1 MRTHIRICAAFLG
14 IVLGGFLPLSVASSA
29 GDGFYVDPNSDAAK
43 QEKTWENSNPAG
55 AQAMQVLARQPTAAW
70 FGGWNRNIQ
79 NDVRSLVTAA
89 ARQGQTPIMVAY
101 DIPNRDCGGNSS
113 GGAADPAAYR
123 SWIGQ
128 FAQGLGQD
136 KAWIILEPDALAL
149 TFCLS
154 PPGMQTR
161 LELLSYAVTTLKQDR
176 NAKVYIDAGHSNWVA
191 AGTMA
196 DNLQKAGID
205 RADGFATNVS
215 NFIATAA
222 EVAYGEQ
229 VSAKAGNKHFVI
241 DTSRNGNG
249 TNGEWC
255 NPPGRAI
262 GEKPTTQTGNKLVD
276 AFLWIKIPGQ
286 SDGNSGECHG
296 SNFPAGTWW
305 PDYALALV
313 RNAH

>member
-1 MRTHIRICAAFLG
+1 
-14 IVLGGFLPLSVASSA
+14 
-29 GDGFYVDPNSDAAK
+29 
-43 QEKTWENSNPAG
+43 
-55 AQAMQVLARQPTAAW
+55 
-70 FGGWNRNIQ
+70 
-79 NDVRSLVTAA
+79 
-89 ARQGQTPIMVAY
+89 MVAY

-113 GGAADPAAYR
+113 GGATDPAAYR

-149 TFCLS
+149 TSCLS

-196 DNLQKAGID
+196 GNLQKAGID
-205 RADGFATNVS
+205 HADGFATNVS

-222 EVAYGEQ
+222 EAAYGEQ

-249 TNGEWC
+249 SNGEWC
-255 NPPGRAI
+255 NPLGRAI